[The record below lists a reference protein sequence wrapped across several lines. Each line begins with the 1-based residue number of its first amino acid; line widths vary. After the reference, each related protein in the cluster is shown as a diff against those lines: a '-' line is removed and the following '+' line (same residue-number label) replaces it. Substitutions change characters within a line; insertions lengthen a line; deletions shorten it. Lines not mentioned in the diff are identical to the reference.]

1 MKRAL
6 TGGSYRGPLG
16 LRRQRR
22 TIRFVQL
29 LLIAIGTGLVV
40 FAFVAAA
47 GMDERPDPGT
57 LARAGSLAQPVV
69 LGLLALVAW
78 GAAWL
83 LADGREVRIPTPARL
98 DELAGRAEQAA
109 IARAGAPTEGD

>member
-6 TGGSYRGPLG
+6 TGGSHRGPLG

-29 LLIAIGTGLVV
+29 LLIAIGIGLAA
-40 FAFVAAA
+40 FALASTFDV
-47 GMDERPDPGT
+47 GQRPQAGT
-57 LARAGSLAQPVV
+57 LTRPGSAAQPIV
-69 LGLLALVAW
+69 LGVLALIAW

-83 LADGREVRIPTPARL
+83 LADGRGVRIPTPARL
-98 DELAGRAEQAA
+98 EELAGRAEQAA
-109 IARAGAPTEGD
+109 IARAAAPIEDD